1 MFPTQAIRRFRE
13 RQSGRSRFEQTV
25 LPHLDA
31 AYNLARWMTRNDQD
45 AEDVVQEATLRAL
58 RFADSCH
65 GADVRAWFLA
75 IVRNAGYT
83 WLRQNRTHEPIGVL
97 DDDWQAA
104 QPAEQSDPE
113 RLLMQRLDVQAIREA
128 LEELP
133 VEFREVI
140 VLREMEGFSY
150 REIADIAAIP
160 VGTVMSRL
168 ARARKRLQA
177 SLAARA
183 VEEGAPS

>member
-1 MFPTQAIRRFRE
+1 MRRFAILRE
-13 RQSGRSRFEQTV
+13 
-25 LPHLDA
+25 
-31 AYNLARWMTRNDQD
+31 
-45 AEDVVQEATLRAL
+45 
-58 RFADSCH
+58 
-65 GADVRAWFLA
+65 
-75 IVRNAGYT
+75 
-83 WLRQNRTHEPIGVL
+83 
-97 DDDWQAA
+97 QAA

-113 RLLMQRLDVQAIREA
+113 RLLLQRLDIQAIREA